1 MTVKELITALE
12 SMPQDLPVYD
22 GYGNEVEN
30 CFENTFTYPDG
41 KEIKIVDLD

>member
-22 GYGNEVEN
+22 GFGNEVES
-30 CFENTFTYPDG
+30 CFENTYTYQNG
-41 KEIKIVDLD
+41 EEIKIIDLD